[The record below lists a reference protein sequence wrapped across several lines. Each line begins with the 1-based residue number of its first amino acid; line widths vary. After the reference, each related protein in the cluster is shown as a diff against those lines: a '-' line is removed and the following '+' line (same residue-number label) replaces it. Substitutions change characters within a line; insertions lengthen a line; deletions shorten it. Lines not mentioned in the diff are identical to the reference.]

1 MHNPDAF
8 DGLRRRIDEMER
20 RHARELAGLRAEIDD
35 LEVDEMREEE
45 VAAASPPPLPAS
57 VAGVSGP
64 PLTAPQWEMPRDQ
77 TNVAEEMEPVVVDH
91 EEIPP
96 PLPPAAR
103 EIDFGRVWFVRI
115 GVVIL
120 LTGLVFLGN
129 YAYQNWIRDL
139 GNEVRLAALVLLA
152 GAWVET
158 GRRLA
163 KRENL
168 LRFGEVV
175 MAGGLG
181 FSFYCVYAAHHV
193 ARLQVIDSMVVAGVL
208 LVAAAVAITV
218 VAWRRGSQ
226 ITATLGILLASYTTV
241 VQPLGWL
248 ACVSN
253 GALACMGLFFLTRR
267 GWSAPG
273 WVAML
278 GMYLAFALWQVLG
291 AAGRGSE
298 SLAVL
303 WFLAPSWL
311 LFAVAGVVPG
321 GGESLS
327 ARARAWFAGANNG
340 LFFGLFGALWID
352 HYGHEEFW
360 MVAGVLA
367 VVLIVFGLIGRRT
380 LAVAG
385 AVNLS
390 QGLALLGLALIL
402 KLDGFHLAL
411 AFAAEATLLT
421 AAYRKFGGRTEAVF
435 ALLAGV
441 ASALGMCFAFE
452 EPPVWSAWVAV
463 VALGAAAW
471 MMRVAAGHERRR
483 NFRDFAR
490 NYAALLF
497 WAAWVVFTVGVLLRM
512 DRDFAH
518 VASAVAAV
526 ALGAASLGLDRKNR
540 MLEIAWGV
548 AAMLLVGFLLLGY
561 EAVTHG
567 VPWWAMLVA
576 MAVHLTGVWL
586 WRGEVDDP
594 PVTFDNPRIDTRL
607 NGGMHALITGA
618 AAWAACENS
627 GFANEV
633 RFLLTMVAALGLA
646 AVAVPIKTGRLA
658 IVSGVLA
665 VLAVVFAWLSLEMEV
680 EPAWAFFTATPL
692 ALVALPLWFLLP
704 VGWGIPLRGRMIGA
718 VAFRFAAFVAWVVA
732 VHRAG
737 GIHALDGWA
746 ATAAAL
752 MLVAMV
758 ARVKIPLEAVAFL
771 GIAVAGL
778 YVKMLTGPWAQIE
791 VTDGWRGGWV
801 LAAMLLLLF
810 THRER
815 VPLIAD
821 AQQRMVLIAMLA
833 SFTATTVTLWA
844 TQMLVWRAGWDGAV
858 ALWSAIGLLTVS
870 AGLWQRL
877 RGLRVAGLLLLLL
890 ALGKLFA
897 LDVWDYDAFTRVV
910 SFIALGIALIL
921 LGLFYNHFAST
932 LKKWL

>member
-8 DGLRRRIDEMER
+8 DDLRRRLDEIER
-20 RHARELAGLRAEIDD
+20 RHAREVADLRAAIDG
-35 LEVDEMREEE
+35 LEVAEMAEEE
-45 VAAASPPPLPAS
+45 AAPVASEPTLPPPLPVRVNRKPELVVELA
-57 VAGVSGP
+57 
-64 PLTAPQWEMPRDQ
+64 
-77 TNVAEEMEPVVVDH
+77 EPVGFG
-91 EEIPP
+91 EKEPPPP

-139 GNEVRLAALVLLA
+139 GNGVRLAALFLLA
-152 GAWVET
+152 GAWIET

-181 FSFYCVYAAHHV
+181 FFYYCVYAAHHV
-193 ARLQVIDSMVVAGVL
+193 GRLQVIDREAVAGVL
-208 LVAAAVAITV
+208 LVAAAVAIAA
-218 VAWRRGSQ
+218 VAWRRESR
-226 ITATLGILLASYTTV
+226 ITATLGMLLASYTTV

-253 GALACMGLFFLTRR
+253 GALACMGLFFLARR

-278 GMYLAFALWQVLG
+278 GMYLAFGLWQVLG
-291 AAGRGSE
+291 AAGRGGDE
-298 SLAVL
+298 LAVL

-311 LFAVAGVVPG
+311 VFAVAGVVPR

-340 LFFGLFGALWID
+340 LFFALFGALWLD
-352 HYGHEEFW
+352 HFGHEDFW

-367 VVLIVFGLIGRRT
+367 LVLMAFGVIARRT
-380 LAVAG
+380 LPVAG

-411 AFAAEATLLT
+411 AFAAEAALLA
-421 AAYRKFGGRTEAVF
+421 AAYRKFGGRVEAVF
-435 ALLAGV
+435 ALLAGIAAAGWICMAV
-441 ASALGMCFAFE
+441 E
-452 EPPVWSAWVAV
+452 EPPVWSAMVAV
-463 VALGAAAW
+463 LPLAAAAW
-471 MMRVAAGHERRR
+471 VMRVAAGFERRR
-483 NFRDFAR
+483 NFRGFAR
-490 NYAALLF
+490 GVAAVLF
-497 WAAWVVFTVGVLLRM
+497 WASLVVFAVGVLLRM

-518 VASAVAAV
+518 MVAAVAAV
-526 ALGAASLGLDRKNR
+526 GLGAASLRSDLKGLMRE
-540 MLEIAWGV
+540 LAWGV
-548 AAMLLVGFLLLGY
+548 AAMLLLGFLLLGY
-561 EAVTHG
+561 EAIENG

-576 MAVHLTGVWL
+576 VAVHLVGVWL

-594 PVTFDNPRIDTRL
+594 PATFVNPRDDPRL
-607 NGGMHALITGA
+607 NGWLHALLAGA

-627 GFANEV
+627 GHGDEF
-633 RFLLTMVAALGLA
+633 RFLLSMVAALALA
-646 AVAVPIKTGRLA
+646 AITIPMRTARLA
-658 IVSGVLA
+658 TISGILGFVA
-665 VLAVVFAWLSLEMEV
+665 IIGAWASQEMEI
-680 EPAWAFFTATPL
+680 EPAWAFFVATPL
-692 ALVALPLWFLLP
+692 ALAALPLWFLLP
-704 VGWGIPLRGRMIGA
+704 AGAQLPNYGRLLGA
-718 VAFRFAAFVAWVVA
+718 VFFRLAAFIAWAVA

-737 GIHALDGWA
+737 GIHAPDGWA
-746 ATAAAL
+746 ATAIAL
-752 MLVAMV
+752 MLVAMSV
-758 ARVKIPLEAVAFL
+758 RVKIPLESMAFL
-771 GIAVAGL
+771 SIAVAGL
-778 YVKMLTGPWAQIE
+778 YAKMIAGEWARIE
-791 VTDGWRGGWV
+791 VSEGWRGVWV
-801 LAAMLLLLF
+801 LAAMLLLVF

-815 VPLIAD
+815 VAVITDETRRAMVIAF
-821 AQQRMVLIAMLA
+821 LA
-833 SFTATTVTLWA
+833 CFTAATVTLWT
-844 TQMLVWRAGWDGAV
+844 TQMLVWRGGWDGTV
-858 ALWSAIGLLTVS
+858 ALWSALGLLTVS

-877 RGLRVAGLLLLLL
+877 RGLRLTGLLLLML

-897 LDVWDYDAFTRVV
+897 LDVWDYTAFTRVV
-910 SFIALGIALIL
+910 SFIALGIVLIL